1 MTPTPD
7 DRCSSRSRRPAR
19 ESDHAPIAGGD
30 DVGLT
35 PLGRQFMELLRQ
47 DERYRDIL
55 ANPWDND
62 AASG

>member
-1 MTPTPD
+1 
-7 DRCSSRSRRPAR
+7 
-19 ESDHAPIAGGD
+19 
-30 DVGLT
+30 VGLT